1 VLVESAEQL
10 RRTPMPFRLL
20 QSIFSGPSP
29 PGKFDKE
36 LMLRGIER
44 VVDGTDPRLRAVSH
58 YRRKLWEPVERTI
71 DYVVNFVNALP
82 PAIAADRQGYLA
94 DPRLRALFASPES
107 LREVL
112 SFSDGTRSY
121 LKQAPNPLSAELYAG
136 LGAVRVEKTVLGI
149 DLDGDILRR
158 DVPQT
163 VVNFCDHRV
172 VFLTDNEQDTRRE
185 LMRRAADYLIETAL
199 ERLTASR
206 VQKTQLEQQQR
217 KLLQQKTGLLK
228 KAQVGFESL
237 AESATAEPVDL
248 SALEQQLQDLE
259 TELGQ
264 LLADSATLDKHLAK
278 VAATLSEPEKYL
290 RLESI
295 ALTLDHANT
304 KVSPDSPRVTN
315 SMTFQEIVLGKDRRV
330 AALFVRFPSA
340 QLLPQPDFF
349 EEANRLLQ
357 SVR

>member
-1 VLVESAEQL
+1 
-10 RRTPMPFRLL
+10 MPFRLL
-20 QSIFSGPSP
+20 QSIFSGAPQ

-58 YRRKLWEPVERTI
+58 YRRQLWPAVERAI
-71 DYVVNFVNALP
+71 DFVVNFVNALP
-82 PAIAADRQGYLA
+82 PAIVADRQGYMT
-94 DPRLRALFASPES
+94 DPRLRALFASPDS
-107 LREVL
+107 LRETL

-121 LKQAPNPLSAELYAG
+121 LKQAPAPLPAELYAG
-136 LGAVRVEKTVLGI
+136 LGAVRVEKNVLGI
-149 DLDGDILRR
+149 EMDGEILRR

-163 VVNFCDHRV
+163 VVNFCDHRL

-199 ERLTASR
+199 GRLTASR

-217 KLLQQKTGLLK
+217 KLLLQKANLLK
-228 KAQVGFESL
+228 KAQVGFESM
-237 AESATAEPVDL
+237 AGPAASSEPVDL
-248 SALEQQLQDLE
+248 ATLEQRLQDLE

-264 LLADSATLDKHLAK
+264 LRADTATLDKHLAK

-290 RLESI
+290 KLESVS
-295 ALTLDHANT
+295 LTLDHTNT
-304 KVSPDSPRVTN
+304 KVTADSLRVAN
-315 SMTFQEIVLGKDRRV
+315 SMTFQDIVMGKSRRV
-330 AALFVRFPSA
+330 TALFVRFPSGE
-340 QLLPQPDFF
+340 LLPQPDFF
-349 EEANRLLQ
+349 KEANRLLQ

>member
-1 VLVESAEQL
+1 MA
-10 RRTPMPFRLL
+10 FRLL

-29 PGKFDKE
+29 PSKFDKE

-58 YRRKLWEPVERTI
+58 YRRKLWEPVERAI
-71 DYVVNFVNALP
+71 DFIVNFVDALP
-82 PAIAADRQGYLA
+82 PVIPADRQGYLA

-107 LREVL
+107 LREIL
-112 SFSDGTRSY
+112 SFSDGTRNY
-121 LKQAPNPLSAELYAG
+121 LKQAPTPLPAVLYAG
-136 LGAVRVEKTVLGI
+136 LGAVRVEKNVLGI

-163 VVNFCDHRV
+163 VVNFCAHRV
-172 VFLTDNEQDTRRE
+172 GFLNDNEQDTRRE

-199 ERLTASR
+199 QRLTAGR

-217 KLLQQKTGLLK
+217 RLLQQKASLFK
-228 KAQVGFESL
+228 KAQVGFE
-237 AESATAEPVDL
+237 AMTESTAAEPVDL
-248 SALEQQLQDLE
+248 VALEQQLQDLE
-259 TELGQ
+259 IELNQ
-264 LLADSATLDKHLAK
+264 LRADSATLDKHLAK

-295 ALTLDHANT
+295 SLNLDHMNT
-304 KVSPDSPRVTN
+304 KVSADSPRVAN
-315 SMTFQEIVLGKDRRV
+315 AMTFQEVVMGKDRRV
-330 AALFVRFPSA
+330 IALLVRFPSD

>member
-1 VLVESAEQL
+1 
-10 RRTPMPFRLL
+10 MPFRLL

-29 PGKFDKE
+29 PSKFDKE

-58 YRRKLWEPVERTI
+58 YRRKLWEPVEHTI
-71 DYVVNFVNALP
+71 DFIVSFVDALP
-82 PAIAADRQGYLA
+82 PAIAADRQGYMA

-107 LREVL
+107 LREIL

-121 LKQAPNPLSAELYAG
+121 LKQAPTPLPAELYAG
-136 LGAVRVEKTVLGI
+136 LGAVRVEKNVLGI
-149 DLDGDILRR
+149 EMDGDILRR

-172 VFLTDNEQDTRRE
+172 GFLSDSEQDTRRE

-199 ERLTASR
+199 GRLTASR

-217 KLLQQKTGLLK
+217 KLLQQKLNLLK
-228 KAQVGFESL
+228 KAQVGFE
-237 AESATAEPVDL
+237 AMTEPAAEPVDL
-248 SALEQQLQDLE
+248 AALEQQLQDLE
-259 TELGQ
+259 TELNQ
-264 LLADSATLDKHLAK
+264 LRADSATLDQHLAK

-290 RLESI
+290 RREPI

-304 KVSPDSPRVTN
+304 KVPANSPRVTN
-315 SMTFQEIVLGKDRRV
+315 SMTFQEIVMGKDHRV
-330 AALFVRFPSA
+330 IALFVRFPSA